1 MKKIYNMLGFCHK
14 FGHKLVIHV
23 ESVQY
28 FKICVVSTYEESFWP
43 NLWIEPQHV
52 IHFLHLLFKPRLLSY
67 RTLKSDN
74 FEKMTYT
81 ANMFFYFQFPNMKK
95 MSDPKNYF
103 CIFFYIIFSNQKTLE
118 WSCLTKSL
126 NPRPA
131 YLLVRL
137 FLSLILNHRC

>member
-1 MKKIYNMLGFCHK
+1 MKSRWRKYIICWGFVHK
-14 FGHKLVIHV
+14 FGHKFVTHV

-52 IHFLHLLFKPRLLSY
+52 IYFLHLLFKPRLLSY

-95 MSDPKNYF
+95 MSDPKNSF

-126 NPRPA
+126 NPRPP
-131 YLLVRL
+131 
-137 FLSLILNHRC
+137 